1 MGACVMV
8 VMYIKVCVTIFM
20 VEQQFTQ
27 VIYKFSGWVLYDG
40 SCVKYMI
47 FKQSHDWCRIE

>member
-1 MGACVMV
+1 MGAWVMV

-40 SCVKYMI
+40 SCVK
-47 FKQSHDWCRIE
+47 